1 MLKLIKL
8 ILLFCVGERSVQ
20 RGARSG
26 LMLSSMHEGTSGYSH
41 EESRLFNPFA
51 KENLGCPLQ
60 ALNGDNSL
68 LFRGAALAGPQPL
81 LHCC

>member
-1 MLKLIKL
+1 MLKLIKSM
-8 ILLFCVGERSVQ
+8 LLFCVEERSAQ

-26 LMLSSMHEGTSGYSH
+26 LMLSPMHEGTSGYSH

-60 ALNGDNSL
+60 AFNGDNSL
-68 LFRGAALAGPQPL
+68 LFRG
-81 LHCC
+81 LH